1 MNYKLLSELNLEETE
16 FIRNSGLETG
26 FAKNSR
32 FFTRNNII

>member
-26 FAKNSR
+26 FAKNSG
-32 FFTRNNII
+32 FFTRNNNI